1 MKKERT
7 SFISVGIDV
16 GADFSEMSVAL
27 PNYELAG
34 KPYKLIHSKPKSL
47 RGAAE
52 RIQAVEQREGLRED
66 IFGVHWYL
74 PLAALLLFQRI
85 GV

>member
-27 PNYELAG
+27 PNYELVVL
-34 KPYKLIHSKPKSL
+34 Y
-47 RGAAE
+47 
-52 RIQAVEQREGLRED
+52 
-66 IFGVHWYL
+66 
-74 PLAALLLFQRI
+74 
-85 GV
+85 